1 MIRILVPATEKDS
14 CIRSFP
20 KYRIRERRTA
30 LKGDV
35 YCSEG
40 CLRLIYCLHLE
51 DQTLQPSFSVKWIM
65 LASEDQ
71 INLLLIKCIAILFLH
86 SEVVMFF
93 SEVSGIYNLA

>member
-1 MIRILVPATEKDS
+1 MIRILATDKDS

-20 KYRIRERRTA
+20 KYRIRELRTA

-40 CLRLIYCLHLE
+40 CLRLIHCLPLE
-51 DQTLQPSFSVKWIM
+51 DQTLQPSFRVKWIM

-71 INLLLIKCIAILFLH
+71 INLLLIKCISILFLH
-86 SEVVMFF
+86 SEVVRFF
-93 SEVSGIYNLA
+93 FLK